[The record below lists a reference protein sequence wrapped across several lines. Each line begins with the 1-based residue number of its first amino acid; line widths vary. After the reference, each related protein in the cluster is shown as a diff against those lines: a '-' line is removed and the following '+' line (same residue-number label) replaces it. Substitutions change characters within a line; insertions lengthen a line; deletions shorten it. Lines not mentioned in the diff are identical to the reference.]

1 MKLIIRNED
10 MAEFL
15 GQFIDVFD
23 DLLEERGVRIP
34 TSDAEMEEN
43 DELEGNE
50 ARIYGS
56 DYSELEENIREL
68 LDNWGNQEKKKNTNR
83 INIRK
88 DRYVVQ
94 NNDGEDAWL
103 SIMTADEIIESVS
116 MSDCSGISVEVWEQT
131 GLGELSKL
139 TVKGTWHADDPLLI
153 EAFREDGTVAFAGH
167 GIDH

>member
-15 GQFIDVFD
+15 GQIIDVFD
-23 DLLEERGVRIP
+23 DLLEERDVRIP

-50 ARIYGS
+50 ARLYGS
-56 DYSELEENIREL
+56 DYSELEENIGEL
-68 LDNWGNQEKKKNTNR
+68 LGNWENEE
-83 INIRK
+83 NIRK
-88 DRYVVQ
+88 DQYVVQ
-94 NNDGEDAWL
+94 SNDGEDMWL
-103 SIMTADEIIESVS
+103 SLMTADEIIESVS

-131 GLGELSKL
+131 GIGELSKL

-153 EAFREDGTVAFAGH
+153 EAFREDGTVAFAGR

>member
-15 GQFIDVFD
+15 GQIIDVFD

-50 ARIYGS
+50 ARLYGS
-56 DYSELEENIREL
+56 DYSELEENIGEL
-68 LDNWGNQEKKKNTNR
+68 LGNWENEE
-83 INIRK
+83 NIRK
-88 DRYVVQ
+88 DQYVVQ
-94 NNDGEDAWL
+94 SNDGEDMWL
-103 SIMTADEIIESVS
+103 SLMTADEIIESVS

-131 GLGELSKL
+131 GIGELSKL

-153 EAFREDGTVAFAGH
+153 EAFREDGTVAFAGR